1 MLRNRKLGDRFTIL
15 LTIIFAIGTIGG
27 GILLTNIAQTETTK
41 NIVMRA
47 EMFIQS
53 MNAFRDYNSQNI
65 EPILERQLN
74 TSPTFIRE
82 SIPPFA
88 TKTVLDIFRKHPEY
102 RDFLYK
108 EATLNPTNP
117 LDLADEF

>member
-1 MLRNRKLGDRFTIL
+1 MLRNHKLGDRFTIL

-27 GILLTNIAQTETTK
+27 GILLTNIAQNETTK
-41 NIVMRA
+41 TIVMRA

-53 MNAFRDYNSQNI
+53 MNAFREYNSQSI

-82 SIPPFA
+82 GIPPFA
-88 TKTVLDIFRKHPEY
+88 TKAVLFVPIESIPSDFAHCIPIY
-102 RDFLYK
+102 RRLKFSH
-108 EATLNPTNP
+108 
-117 LDLADEF
+117 